1 MTDTTCGYPSVL
13 WGGEASTQV
22 PHRSVAFHLW
32 LILSRNLVAAL
43 AVRLSTSNQLV
54 NDKEQLYHNLWPC
67 LYGTVRLVLHP
78 QLDNLSAQTER
89 AACH

>member
-32 LILSRNLVAAL
+32 LILRRNLVAAL
-43 AVRLSTSNQLV
+43 AVHLSTTNQLV
-54 NDKEQLYHNLWPC
+54 NDKEQLYHN
-67 LYGTVRLVLHP
+67 
-78 QLDNLSAQTER
+78 
-89 AACH
+89 